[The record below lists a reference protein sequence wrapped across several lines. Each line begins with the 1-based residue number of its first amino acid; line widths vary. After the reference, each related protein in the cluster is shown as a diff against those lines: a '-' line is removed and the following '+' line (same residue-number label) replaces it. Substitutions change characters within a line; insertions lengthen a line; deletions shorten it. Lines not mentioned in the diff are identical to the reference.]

1 MSDKEGSDERSPTE
15 KDTAAKK
22 TTDDNSDRDED
33 TQAPSASKSCSPA
46 STTKAGDEAPPPP
59 AESTAPTSSEA
70 SSSRVEPPASS
81 KSTKSRAKSPIK
93 RLGSSLLSLFGK
105 GGSPKD
111 PSASPRKSQSQP
123 GSSGSKLF
131 RPQSPEGQQTYAKE
145 ELDRIAE
152 YYKQNSFL
160 NRGVGKT
167 EHVPFGP
174 EVAVTLPATT
184 PPETSEP
191 TDSMAPSSIDVASTV
206 AQYPNLASIAMSQF
220 KASPA
225 EVAYP
230 NLASI
235 AKSQSAAASSAA
247 KPKLSK
253 AALASSTS
261 SSSSGSVSYSTL
273 WSSSS
278 HSLMTSSSSTSH
290 SKMAS
295 RSTVS
300 SCLPPSPEDGV
311 HLSTLGPQSTIV
323 RDDSSLRH
331 SPDLP
336 EKSELQEPPVRQQ
349 SPPPPANETEEE
361 RLKRMRSRGEP
372 RK

>member
-33 TQAPSASKSCSPA
+33 AQAPSASKSCSSA
-46 STTKAGDEAPPPP
+46 STTKAGDDAPPP

-81 KSTKSRAKSPIK
+81 KSTKSRAKSPLK
-93 RLGSSLLSLFGK
+93 QLGSSLLSLFGK

-131 RPQSPEGQQTYAKE
+131 RPQSPEGQQTYAME
-145 ELDRIAE
+145 ELERIAE
-152 YYKQNSFL
+152 YYRKNSFL

-174 EVAVTLPATT
+174 EVAGTLPATT

-191 TDSMAPSSIDVASTV
+191 MDSTAPSSIDVASTV
-206 AQYPNLASIAMSQF
+206 EQYPNLASIAMSQS
-220 KASPA
+220 KASST
-225 EVAYP
+225 EVTYP

-235 AKSQSAAASSAA
+235 AKSQSEAASSAA

-253 AALASSTS
+253 AVLASSTS

-273 WSSSS
+273 WSSSTQ
-278 HSLMTSSSSTSH
+278 SLTTSSSFTSH

-311 HLSTLGPQSTIV
+311 HLSTSGPQSTIV
-323 RDDSSLRH
+323 RDDSSSRH

-336 EKSELQEPPVRQQ
+336 EMSELQTPPVRQQ
-349 SPPPPANETEEE
+349 SPPPPTNETEEE